1 MRILVCFCLIG
12 LGLELSQSQAQTV
25 SRALPATRLV
35 APSPFR
41 VSPPGIQD
49 GAVLPPTSVIFGP
62 DGQPMQV
69 GTDAG
74 TASPSG
80 EFDPEAMRLQKLLAL
95 NFDRSP
101 AAVLAAW
108 AKELLP
114 PDPVIEPEDSTA
126 ANANAE
132 TPTTDPAP
140 ATDPAAVAA
149 AEEAKKKAAEVAEKT
164 KAIDAE
170 IEVFARHVTLG
181 RWSEVAA
188 YLATLP
194 KDQPKQVYQKL
205 LQSFLSPPVTAVASN
220 EVPADV
226 LPRHSLRPADVIA
239 ISDASPE
246 KPSETEIDQLA
257 TLLINS
263 KQQGFVA
270 DEIVKQL
277 QTGTK
282 WFGGSES
289 EKREFAALF
298 MLAAQQPDAAKEF
311 LPTWPSEE
319 VISVLGLKLLAR
331 YFETKYAQDNQPAIL
346 TQSWLVHQRLL
357 AAPDLKPADRTV
369 VLRRTV
375 ELSTLVEKELGQA
388 WLEESFTKNL
398 ERGIRV
404 LSELGVAAASEMPMT
419 VQDSDRRKTLLSLQ
433 NKAAEALVKNSGDTA
448 AQWRDTLT
456 MLASHWIN
464 EAQVADAYAS
474 SSSQN
479 SMMQYDR
486 FGNFFYMDGS
496 DPRFSGGNYGGVA
509 PISVLDLLELQP
521 SPAWTGLIH
530 AELQPKLAAML
541 AKLHLKVKEEAK
553 AFPQIEKLAPSQ
565 PVLARELVHEFLR
578 AWTRNHD
585 PNSEQRMFNPY
596 MYIYGYNEQAGGIPL
611 SRSRQQRN
619 LAELSAWVARIRAL
633 PIEPIEEDLLA
644 QAFTTCHSSA
654 EVFQVE
660 SFVAVFGQI
669 DTLKPETVASLATTM
684 RGNLASVWRQVRV
697 QEAYK
702 TKRKEK
708 EIQAEV
714 LRGYQVALSIVANAR
729 QKHADDWRL
738 QLAEA
743 TLMFD
748 ENAYRQTVAPTSEF
762 ADQRQ
767 ATFAQFQRAA
777 DLYRTAVPTMNAR
790 QHSTDVYD
798 YWFYAALGATDLG
811 QISHENQPVPG
822 QFPLILQAIQS
833 LPGKTA
839 DEHLGR
845 FANQLF
851 TRMGTVQPQAKYRF
865 LKAGFEI
872 VGDHPRALEA
882 KKSFEY
888 YNDVTSEIK
897 LVAEIDG
904 SDVIGH
910 TKPFGVIFKLFH
922 TTDMERESGGFE
934 KYVQNQTQ
942 SPYSFNYG
950 RPNEDYRNKFQESTT
965 KALSENF
972 EVISMTFEEPKS
984 MKSRPSDREG
994 WRETPYAYV
1003 LLKARGPQIDR
1014 LPPIQL
1020 NLDFVDSSGF
1030 VVLPIESAAIVVDAS
1045 PKESSARPFADLELL
1060 QTVDERQAADGKLIL
1075 EVQGKAK
1082 GLVPELSE
1090 ILDLNFPDLEVVRT
1104 DDQQVAPKGFDPESN
1119 EILITSDRSWILEL
1133 KAKPGHSLQSFSF
1146 LRPKTEGVNVRRQQY
1161 RDADLVEASETIQLG
1176 TVYRR
1181 IDWTQR
1187 ILYGVF
1193 GVGLLA
1199 VIIVGVVLASRRKP
1213 TVKRAQFELPSEIN
1227 AFTVLGLL
1235 KEVLAEGTLSEK
1247 ERTEINHTIAEIQ
1260 TNFFGRRSN
1269 ANVDLEKVARKWVG

>member
-1 MRILVCFCLIG
+1 MRILCCFCLIG
-12 LGLELSQSQAQTV
+12 LGLE
-25 SRALPATRLV
+25 
-35 APSPFR
+35 
-41 VSPPGIQD
+41 VSPVEAQQVLRTVPAPRLTPANPFGGPAVVVQD
-49 GAVLPPTSVIFGP
+49 GIDLPPNAVIIGP
-62 DGQPMQV
+62 DGQPVQSAP
-69 GTDAG
+69 GAG
-74 TASPSG
+74 AAPPTG
-80 EFDPEAMRLQKLLAL
+80 EFDAEAMRLQKLLAL

-114 PDPVIEPEDSTA
+114 PDP
-126 ANANAE
+126 E
-132 TPTTDPAP
+132 TPSEEVKSAEASPSTDQAV
-140 ATDPAAVAA
+140 ALDPAALAA

-170 IEVFARHVTLG
+170 IENFARHVTLG
-181 RWSEVAA
+181 RWPEVAT

-194 KDQPKQVYQKL
+194 KDHPKQVYQKL
-205 LQSFLSPPVTAVASN
+205 LQSFLAAPATAVANN
-220 EVPADV
+220 EVPATV
-226 LPRHSLRPADVIA
+226 MPRHSLRPADIIA
-239 ISDASPE
+239 LADVSPE
-246 KPSETEIDQLA
+246 KPSESDISQLA
-257 TLLINS
+257 TLLLNS

-270 DEIVKQL
+270 DEVVKQL

-282 WFGGSES
+282 WFGGSDS

-298 MLAAQQPDAAKEF
+298 LLAAEQPDAALEF
-311 LPTWPSEE
+311 LPSWPSDET
-319 VISVLGLKLLAR
+319 ISVLGLKLLAR
-331 YFETKYAQDNQPAIL
+331 YFETKYAQDNKPAIL

-357 AAPDLKPADRTV
+357 AAPDLKPADRTT

-375 ELSTLVEKELGQA
+375 ELSTMVEKELGQA
-388 WLEESFTKNL
+388 WLDESFTTNL
-398 ERGIRV
+398 ERGVRV
-404 LSELGVAAASEMPMT
+404 LSELGVAASSELPMT
-419 VQDSDRRKTLLSLQ
+419 IQDSERRKTLLSLQ
-433 NKAAEALVKNSGDTA
+433 NKAAEALVKTA
-448 AQWRDTLT
+448 GETAGQWRDTLT
-456 MLASHWIN
+456 ILAVHWLN
-464 EAQVADAYAS
+464 EAQVAETYAS
-474 SSSQN
+474 SSGQN
-479 SMMQYDR
+479 SMMQFDR
-486 FGNFFYMDGS
+486 YGNFFYMDGS
-496 DPRFSGGNYGGVA
+496 DPRFGGQNFQGVA

-521 SPAWTGLIH
+521 SPAWTALIH

-541 AKLHLKVKEEAK
+541 AKLYLKVKEEAK

-565 PVLARELVHEFLR
+565 PVLARELVHDFLR
-578 AWTRNHD
+578 AWTTNHD

-596 MYIYGYNEQAGGIPL
+596 MYIYGYNQQASGIPL

-619 LAELSAWVARIRAL
+619 LAELSAWVTRIRAL

-669 DTLKPETVASLATTM
+669 DSLKPETVASLATTM

-702 TKRKEK
+702 TKRKER

-714 LRGYQVALSIVANAR
+714 LRGYQVALSIVENAR
-729 QKHADDWRL
+729 QKHKDDWRL

-748 ENAYRQTVAPTSEF
+748 ENAYRQTVQPTSEF
-762 ADQRQ
+762 ADRRQ
-767 ATFAQFQRAA
+767 TTFAQFQHAA
-777 DLYRTAVPTMNAR
+777 DLYRAAVPTMNAR

-910 TKPFGVIFKLFH
+910 SKPFGVIFKLLH

-984 MKSRPSDREG
+984 MKSRPADREG
-994 WRETPYAYV
+994 WRETAYAYA

-1030 VVLPIESAAIVVDAS
+1030 VVLPIESAAVVVDAS
-1045 PKESSARPFADLELL
+1045 AKDSPPRPFADLELL
-1060 QTVDERQAADGKLIL
+1060 QTVDERQAAEGKLIL

-1082 GLVPELSE
+1082 GLVPELKE
-1090 ILDLNFPDLEVVRT
+1090 ILDLNFPDLEVARM

-1133 KAKPGHSLQSFSF
+1133 KAKPGHSLQTFSF
-1146 LRPKTEGVNVRRQQY
+1146 LQPKGEGVSVRRQQY

-1176 TVYRR
+1176 TVYQRV
-1181 IDWTQR
+1181 DWTQR
-1187 ILYGVF
+1187 IMYGVL
-1193 GVGLLA
+1193 GLGILT
-1199 VIIVGVVLASRRKP
+1199 VGVVGAVMVSRRKP
-1213 TVKRAQFELPSEIN
+1213 VVKRAQFHLPAEIN

-1235 KEVLAEGTLSEK
+1235 KEILAEGTLSDK
-1247 ERTEINHTIAEIQ
+1247 ERSEINQTIGEIQ
-1260 TNFFGRRSN
+1260 TSFFGRGTNSRM
-1269 ANVDLEKVARKWVG
+1269 DLEKVARKWVG